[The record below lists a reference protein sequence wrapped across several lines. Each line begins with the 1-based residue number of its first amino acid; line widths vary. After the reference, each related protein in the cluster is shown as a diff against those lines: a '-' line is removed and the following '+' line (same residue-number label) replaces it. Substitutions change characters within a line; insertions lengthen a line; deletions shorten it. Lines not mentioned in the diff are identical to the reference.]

1 VRRRKDEE
9 GVIVRP
15 DPPAELTEEQ
25 AKEWREV
32 VDALPANWFPRE
44 THVLL
49 INLCR
54 LTCRQRL
61 LDSTINEMEKDP
73 EVRKTQAYRDM
84 IKEDREILK
93 MIGQVSSKMRLTQLS
108 THSQHD
114 TKGRG
119 TKGNRGFKVVRPWDD
134 DDDDDVE
141 DEGRGSRDGRREA
154 ADA

>member
-1 VRRRKDEE
+1 MRRRKDEE

-84 IKEDREILK
+84 IKEDREILR
-93 MIGQVSSKMRLTQLS
+93 MIGQICSKMRLTQS
-108 THSQHD
+108 GTQSQHN

-141 DEGRGSRDGRREA
+141 DEGRGSRDGRREVKEA
-154 ADA
+154 